1 LRSFRSAKNQSSL
14 LPLHS
19 HHHHISQM
27 NKKEEPA
34 ALYVR
39 NFFFISHLFVC
50 DTRAPLSF
58 SPPFSKVNQARGN
71 LLFPDPQF
79 LSLGFLSVSAICRPT
94 HFIPCS
100 IFSPHFQSISFHFF
114 PLCWE
119 PCKNK
124 YTYQWAWGFFNIF
137 LAYCSRDVPRPLSA
151 QPFP

>member
-1 LRSFRSAKNQSSL
+1 LLLLALLFLHFFDLRLRRLIPIFDRFQFGLESSL
-14 LPLHS
+14 G
-19 HHHHISQM
+19 
-27 NKKEEPA
+27 
-34 ALYVR
+34 VR

>member
-1 LRSFRSAKNQSSL
+1 MRSQL
-14 LPLHS
+14 L
-19 HHHHISQM
+19 
-27 NKKEEPA
+27 
-34 ALYVR
+34 
-39 NFFFISHLFVC
+39 FISHLFVC

-79 LSLGFLSVSAICRPT
+79 LSLGFLSVSAVCHPT

-114 PLCWE
+114 SLCWE

-124 YTYQWAWGFFNIF
+124 YTYQCGVSLIF
-137 LAYCSRDVPRPLSA
+137 SWHIALEMCQGLFPPSRFHDIKVGQSA
-151 QPFP
+151 THKLRQQLISQPVY